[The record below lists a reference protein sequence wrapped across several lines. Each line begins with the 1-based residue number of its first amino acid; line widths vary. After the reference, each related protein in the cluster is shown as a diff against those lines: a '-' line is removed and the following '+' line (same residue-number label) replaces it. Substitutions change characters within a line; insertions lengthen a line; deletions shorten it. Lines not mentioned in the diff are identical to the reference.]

1 LASARRDGRDKFPE
15 NHEISLP
22 DEKYYSRLFSSVR
35 SGASEGNSCFFA
47 LNLNSAAVDV
57 MRGLWIPLGDY
68 GVLPI
73 GASVDDQAVSSP
85 PNSQFG

>member
-1 LASARRDGRDKFPE
+1 MGEKNLPE

-57 MRGLWIPLGDY
+57 MHSLWIPLGDY

-73 GASVDDQAVSSP
+73 GVTLEDQAEIGSENFAQIGP
-85 PNSQFG
+85 R